1 MIDEE
6 TIQKLC
12 DLKLNAMA
20 AAVRE
25 LLTTAPGK
33 GMSFEEKLGL
43 VVEREWTDR
52 ENRRLTRRL
61 RDAKLGMSA
70 CLEDVWC
77 ENVKTESRMPFWH
90 SVFCGKRSIRKIG
103 MA

>member
-12 DLKLNAMA
+12 DLKLTAMA

-25 LLTTAPGK
+25 LQTTAPGT

-52 ENRRLTRRL
+52 GIEPHNTDRGGHQT
-61 RDAKLGMSA
+61 
-70 CLEDVWC
+70 CPQ
-77 ENVKTESRMPFWH
+77 T
-90 SVFCGKRSIRKIG
+90 
-103 MA
+103 